1 MKASEVINRFAHLEK
16 VNEATMVR
24 LHRKTSLTVRGSL
37 SQRPWLF
44 HRFQPITIKDSLVK
58 FKILSGPEADTASL
72 ILAET
77 KSELEK
83 MSNRIIQVSNV
94 PTKVNGITVQKEHLN
109 MIFTEGF
116 GSGQGYDS

>member
-1 MKASEVINRFAHLEK
+1 M
-16 VNEATMVR
+16 T
-24 LHRKTSLTVRGSL
+24 
-37 SQRPWLF
+37 
-44 HRFQPITIKDSLVK
+44 

-83 MSNRIIQVSNV
+83 ISERIIQVSDV
-94 PTKVNGITVQKEHLN
+94 PTKVNGIKVQKEHLN

-116 GSGQGYDS
+116 GSGQGYHNI

>member
-1 MKASEVINRFAHLEK
+1 MI
-16 VNEATMVR
+16 
-24 LHRKTSLTVRGSL
+24 
-37 SQRPWLF
+37 
-44 HRFQPITIKDSLVK
+44 K
-58 FKILSGPEADTASL
+58 FKILSGPEADTAML

-77 KSELEK
+77 KFELEK
-83 MSNRIIQVSNV
+83 MSKRIIQVSNV

>member
-1 MKASEVINRFAHLEK
+1 M
-16 VNEATMVR
+16 
-24 LHRKTSLTVRGSL
+24 
-37 SQRPWLF
+37 
-44 HRFQPITIKDSLVK
+44 TIKDSLVK
-58 FKILSGPEADTASL
+58 FKILSGPEADTAML